1 MEQDGDNIPVDSI
14 VPAEVQKALDALKTV
29 RGKTI
34 LAYLSSISMIAP
46 ISPQLEMVK
55 KIESEHISK
64 IIDLDAHRLKHGEEM
79 DKRLFE
85 NAQKIRQ
92 HELIYAIVLGIL
104 Y

>member
-1 MEQDGDNIPVDSI
+1 M
-14 VPAEVQKALDALKTV
+14 
-29 RGKTI
+29 
-34 LAYLSSISMIAP
+34 AYLSSISMIAP

-64 IIDLDAHRLKHGEEM
+64 IIDLDAQRLKHEEEM